1 MAQQGGTRRGRPPLG
16 EQGRRRQRLEIS
28 REAVRLFRAHGVA
41 GTSGVRIAEAAG
53 VSERTLWRLFRTK
66 ESCVEPLLTEALD
79 GFCAVLRS
87 WPAGVELAE
96 HLQVAY
102 TFVPRPS
109 RPDIGMDADMD
120 TDSDTDAV
128 LAVVRMTRDDPAL
141 RAVWLVLQERAEP
154 TLAEVLAPRA
164 GLPPGASEVRV
175 LAATVNAALR
185 VVTDDFAHTAADGV
199 TSHDVE
205 GHRQRLAET
214 LRAATRVLA
223 PGGA

>member
-1 MAQQGGTRRGRPPLG
+1 VAVAQQQGGARRGRPPLG
-16 EQGRRRQRLEIS
+16 EQGRRRQRLEVS

-41 GTSGVRIAEAAG
+41 GTSGGRIAEAVG
-53 VSERTLWRLFRTK
+53 ISERTLWRLFRTK

-87 WPAGVELAE
+87 WPVGIELAE
-96 HLQVAY
+96 HLRVAY
-102 TFVPRPS
+102 TFVPRRS
-109 RPDIGMDADMD
+109 RPDVD
-120 TDSDTDAV
+120 TDTDAV

-164 GLPPGASEVRV
+164 GLPADAPEVRV

-185 VVTDDFAHTAADGV
+185 VVTDDFAHAAADGV
-199 TSHDVE
+199 TPHDVD
-205 GHRQRLAET
+205 GHRLRLAET
-214 LRAATRVLA
+214 LRAATRALTP
-223 PGGA
+223 PGARA